1 MATANK
7 ITHLDQLLN
16 PLECSMVKLCD
27 AFFTF
32 HFNVIQLTFVITH
45 VCAQC
50 AHTHTN
56 TQTDIMKILALGLKP

>member
-27 AFFTF
+27 EFFTF
-32 HFNVIQLTFVITH
+32 HFNVIQLTFVITR
-45 VCAQC
+45 VCTE
-50 AHTHTN
+50 THRLT
-56 TQTDIMKILALGLKP
+56 